1 MKKKLVLMLTAAM
14 LAATSVTTSIVW
26 AEETAADADAATSE
40 GDVITTDTEDYR
52 LLNEEGTVIQGDGY
66 SMEVNWCGEE
76 GKRIFGRTYY
86 PADFDASKKYT
97 TVVLNHGKSVNCD
110 FWDKAY
116 APALAKAGYV
126 CYTFD
131 CRSCTEGGRGSF
143 SDPLPDGAE
152 TTVTSYSED
161 LNMVL
166 DYVEAKDYVDLSK
179 LYLFGQSMGGMTVQN
194 VAAQRADEIK
204 GMVVLYGAIADGNG
218 SLVDGYETLK
228 AAPYANGEVLFI
240 LGALE
245 GEESIQNTLSNME
258 WYENTSFMLISGAA
272 HGFGVMPDRPAEICS
287 QTVIDFLQRTSAE
300 EE

>member
-1 MKKKLVLMLTAAM
+1 M
-14 LAATSVTTSIVW
+14 
-26 AEETAADADAATSE
+26 
-40 GDVITTDTEDYR
+40 
-52 LLNEEGTVIQGDGY
+52 
-66 SMEVNWCGEE
+66 
-76 GKRIFGRTYY
+76 
-86 PADFDASKKYT
+86 
-97 TVVLNHGKSVNCD
+97 VLNHGKSVNCD

-143 SDPLPDGAE
+143 SDSLPDGAE

-166 DYVEAKDYVDLSK
+166 DYVEAKEYVDLSK

-204 GMVVLYGAIADGNG
+204 GMVVLYGAIGDGNG

-258 WYENTSFMLISGAA
+258 WYEDTSFMLISGAA